1 MPSAVVSASVSLMA
15 TGTGASLSYL
25 SVPAPGEWSVRP
37 ESPGAAVSGM
47 ARWLQSGTR
56 RDLCV
61 LLAGAED
68 GLPAQK
74 LKTRLE
80 AHYDDRI
87 DPSTFYGALEDL
99 ERKGFVESRTDG
111 LSDVYDLT
119 AAGERRLRDHAD
131 WLREELP
138 Y

>member
-1 MPSAVVSASVSLMA
+1 
-15 TGTGASLSYL
+15 
-25 SVPAPGEWSVRP
+25 
-37 ESPGAAVSGM
+37 M

-80 AHYDDRI
+80 THYDDRL
-87 DPSTFYGALEDL
+87 DPSLFYGALEDL
-99 ERKGFVESRTDG
+99 ERKGFVASRTEG
-111 LSDVYDLT
+111 LSDVYALT
-119 AAGERRLRDHAD
+119 DGGERRLRDHYE
-131 WLREELP
+131 WFESHVE
-138 Y
+138 